1 MKEAKVMKKVLV
13 LFGGVSS
20 EHDISLISAK
30 SVIENIPKDKY
41 EPVLMGITKDGEW
54 YLYNGSVDALP
65 KDKWLENKE
74 NITPATVSL
83 SRADHGIVV
92 FGDVVEKIRIDVVFP
107 VLHGKN
113 GEDGTI
119 QGMLQLAGI
128 PYVGCDMIS
137 SACCMDKVYTNTLA
151 DAAGI
156 PQAKWLGVK
165 EYDYSKEKESIL
177 TKAEE
182 YLGYPIFVKP
192 ANAGSSVGVSKAT
205 DKQSLDEAIIKAF
218 KEDSKLVLEEGI
230 SGAEVEVAVLGND
243 EPIASVVGEVETCND
258 FYDFDAKYIN
268 SASNLYIPARLSE
281 EKSEEVRRAA
291 VNAYKAL
298 GCSGLA
304 RVDFFVRHSDGAV
317 MLNEPNTIPGFTSIS
332 MYSKLFAASGV
343 PYPELVD
350 RLICFAMEKWEK

>member
-1 MKEAKVMKKVLV
+1 MKEAKIMKKVLV

-54 YLYNGSVDALP
+54 YLYNGDVEALP
-65 KDKWLENKE
+65 EDKWLQSKE
-74 NITPATVSL
+74 NITPATISL

-92 FGDVVEKIRIDVVFP
+92 FGDEVQKIRIDVVFP

-128 PYVGCDMIS
+128 PFVGCDMIS

-165 EYDYSKEKESIL
+165 EYDYSKEKASIL
-177 TKAEE
+177 ARAEE
-182 YLGYPIFVKP
+182 YLGFPIFVKP
-192 ANAGSSVGVSKAT
+192 ANGGSSVGVSKAT
-205 DKQSLDEAIIKAF
+205 DKKSLDEAIIKAF

-230 SGAEVEVAVLGND
+230 VGAEVEVAVLGND
-243 EPIASVVGEVETCND
+243 EPVASVVGEVEACND

-268 SASNLYIPARLSE
+268 SASNLYIPARLPE
-281 EKSEEVRRAA
+281 DKAEEVRKAA

-350 RLICFAMEKWEK
+350 RLICFATEKWEK

>member
-1 MKEAKVMKKVLV
+1 MKKVLV

-30 SVIENIPKDKY
+30 SVIENMPKDKY
-41 EPVLMGITKDGEW
+41 EPVLMGITKEGEW
-54 YLYNGSVDALP
+54 YLYSGDVSALP
-65 KDKWLENKE
+65 EDKWLLDKE
-74 NITPATVSL
+74 KITPATVSV
-83 SRADHGIVV
+83 SRCDHGIIV
-92 FGDVVEKIRIDVVFP
+92 FGKESRKIRIDVAFP

-119 QGMLQLAGI
+119 QGLFQLADI
-128 PYVGCDMIS
+128 PFVGCDMIS

-165 EYDYSKEKESIL
+165 EYDYLKNKDSIID
-177 TKAEE
+177 KAEK

-205 DKQSLDEAIIKAF
+205 DTKSLDEAIIKAF
-218 KEDSKLVLEEGI
+218 KEDTKLVLEEGI

-243 EPIASVVGEVETCND
+243 EPIASVVGEVEACND

-268 SASNLYIPARLSE
+268 SASNLYIPARLSQ
-281 EKSEEVRRAA
+281 EKAEEVRKAA

-332 MYSKLFAASGV
+332 MYSKLFGASGV
-343 PYPELVD
+343 PYSELVD
-350 RLICFAMEKWEK
+350 RLICFALEKWEK